1 MVVKHNYKYY
11 DRLFKRDKS
20 DDVVRR
26 LNRINLLVQRV
37 NELRVEI
44 DNIFAMRDNF
54 ANYLRDGFDANRRI
68 GAERVTWYLR
78 RLREQQIEAET
89 RVEELE
95 AEIEAL
101 RRECEDL

>member
-1 MVVKHNYKYY
+1 MKIYAFYG
-11 DRLFKRDKS
+11 RLFKRDKS
-20 DDVVRR
+20 DELATR

-68 GAERVTWYLR
+68 GAERVSWYLR
-78 RLREQQIEAET
+78 RLREQQIEAE
-89 RVEELE
+89 RKVEELE
-95 AEIEAL
+95 TEIAQL

>member
-1 MVVKHNYKYY
+1 MNFCG
-11 DRLFKRDKS
+11 RLFKRDKS
-20 DDVVRR
+20 DELARR

-68 GAERVTWYLR
+68 GAERVSWYLR
-78 RLREQQIEAET
+78 RLREQQIEAE
-89 RVEELE
+89 RKVEELE
-95 AEIEAL
+95 TEIERL
-101 RRECEDL
+101 RRECEDT

>member
-1 MVVKHNYKYY
+1 MIVEKIYEFCG
-11 DRLFKRDKS
+11 RLFKRDKS
-20 DDVVRR
+20 DELARR

-68 GAERVTWYLR
+68 GAERVSWYLR
-78 RLREQQIEAET
+78 RLREQQIEAE
-89 RVEELE
+89 RKVEELE
-95 AEIEAL
+95 TEIERL
-101 RRECEDL
+101 RRECEDT